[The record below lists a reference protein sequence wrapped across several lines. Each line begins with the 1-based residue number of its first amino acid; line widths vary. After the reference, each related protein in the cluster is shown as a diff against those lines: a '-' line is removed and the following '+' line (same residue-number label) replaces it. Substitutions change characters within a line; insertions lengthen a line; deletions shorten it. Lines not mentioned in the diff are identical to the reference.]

1 MKSFLRTFGIALFLV
16 GALLTVG
23 KQWKIPL
30 LSNEAVADTKRQDAF
45 IQELEQQLNVANA
58 QVAELQQ
65 AIAKTE
71 QAKQENVTEEPAEDE
86 EATSEI
92 DEDVVSGIVY
102 IYEGVSIYDIGKQ
115 VEDLGILANGR
126 ELELFLSK
134 PEYSRSI
141 QKGQFEL
148 HSAMTLEQMARTLTG
163 KKVE

>member
-16 GALLTVG
+16 GALLTIG
-23 KQWKIPL
+23 KQLHIPMF
-30 LSNEAVADTKRQDAF
+30 SYGEANGDTKKQEAR
-45 IQELEQQLNVANA
+45 IQELEQQLVKANA
-58 QVAELQQ
+58 QVVELQQ
-65 AIAKTE
+65 ANE
-71 QAKQENVTEEPAEDE
+71 QQEISKEEPAENTE
-86 EATSEI
+86 QPSKVES
-92 DEDVVSGIVY
+92 DVVSGVVD
-102 IYEGVSIYDIGKQ
+102 IYEGISIYDIGKK